1 MAYISPRTNIY
12 LYSNCP
18 LPSNYEHTFYFANES
33 AQSSYFAGLNPTLY
47 SNNTY
52 QVMSSGVIRIKDSID
67 NLYNKSYM
75 SFVNTKT
82 SGTNPVGFEN
92 KTYYCFVTDVIYIN
106 NGTTE
111 IHYTIDVMQTYLFE
125 YTTLSDGV
133 RGLGKKMF
141 IDRTHILQEDDR
153 LSANCMFNDEGLD
166 LGIDMYTSILNTSI
180 PNFDTVSYGVE
191 AYVLYT
197 GRLVRYPQLDSD
209 ASIPNNLTPTEVEAL
224 YPTRKLIVV
233 KTPGGKVYGYNH
245 TINVSSYEDL
255 YNLDHNLIFPLSGEY
270 FTIYNDDGTPNLG
283 EENTDT
289 TTSRVGEGALG
300 LRYFVEILNALGKSD
315 AIVRIIL
322 LPDKVIERKKPNTN
336 TNMLYND
343 NTPLTTTIKGGTT
356 FGGYTPKNKK
366 LYVYPYNYIVID
378 NNEND
383 SKVYKPQNITDDILE
398 TGLKICYQASFL
410 NGELV
415 AYPVNYVG
423 GDVSNGI
430 IKNIGVETAY
440 ITSAYKDW
448 LANSEIA
455 RNMAIRQHKINSAI
469 NIVGGSFGKDG
480 SGIETGEY
488 QPTLTG
494 ERGDWLAS
502 SNGKLLKGTG
512 GFVLNAAKSTV
523 KAMVNSYN
531 FISDLTQQKAQ
542 MAEIPDAL
550 KGSLDSN
557 MSFITNRMGFKV
569 MRVRVQTGVAKRID
583 HYFSV
588 YGYKISD
595 WQVPKLKVRS
605 NWTFIKT
612 AGCAII
618 PKNIPSNF
626 EEAINRIFDNGITF
640 WNDKTNFRNYGDFSN
655 PDPS

>member
-1 MAYISPRTNIY
+1 MSYISPRTNIY

-18 LPSNYEHTFYFANES
+18 LPSNYEHTFYFADET
-33 AQSSYFAGLNPTLY
+33 AQSNYFSGLSKKPYN
-47 SNNTY
+47 NNTY

-67 NLYNKSYM
+67 NLYNKTYM

-82 SGTNPVGFEN
+82 SGENPVGFEN

-111 IHYTIDVMQTYLFE
+111 IHYTIDVMQTYLFQ
-125 YTTLSDGV
+125 YKSGD
-133 RGLGKKMF
+133 GLGRKMF
-141 IDRTHILQEDDR
+141 VERTHILQEDDN
-153 LSANCMFNDEGLD
+153 LGANCMFNDEGLD
-166 LGIDMYTSILNTSI
+166 LGIDMYTSIVNESI
-180 PNFDTVSYGVE
+180 PNFGNVSYGVE

-197 GRLVRYPQLDSD
+197 GKLTRYPQLDSD
-209 ASIPNNLTPTEVEAL
+209 TSIPNDLTPTEVQAL
-224 YPTRKLIVV
+224 SPSRKLIVV
-233 KTPGGKVYGYNH
+233 KTPGGKVYGYKNS
-245 TINVSSYEDL
+245 INDGIYEDL
-255 YNLDHNLIFPLSGEY
+255 YNLDHNLLFPLSGEY
-270 FTIYNDDGTPNLG
+270 FTIYNNDGTPYLG
-283 EENTDT
+283 GEDT
-289 TTSRVGEGALG
+289 TSSRVGDGALG
-300 LRYFVEILNALGKSD
+300 LSYFVQIFNALGKSD

-322 LPDKVIERKKPNTN
+322 LPTDIIERKKPDTN
-336 TNMLYND
+336 TNMLYSND
-343 NTPLTTTIKGGTT
+343 TPLTTTIKGGTK

-383 SKVYKPQNITDDILE
+383 SKVYKPQNITDDLLE

-455 RNMAIRQHKINSAI
+455 RNMAIRQHKINSMI

-512 GFVLNAAKSTV
+512 TFALNATKSTV

-531 FISDLTQQKAQ
+531 FISDITQQKAQ
-542 MAEIPDAL
+542 MAEIPNSV

-569 MRVRVQTGVAKRID
+569 MRVRVHAGVAKRID
-583 HYFSV
+583 DYFSV
-588 YGYKISD
+588 FGYKIMD

-612 AGCAII
+612 VGCAI
-618 PKNIPSNF
+618 KSANIPAQF
-626 EEAINRIFDNGITF
+626 EDAINKIFDNGITF
-640 WNDKTNFRNYGDFSN
+640 WAKTSKFMDYGDFSN
-655 PDPS
+655 PDPSPDPS

>member
-1 MAYISPRTNIY
+1 MAYVTPQTYVY
-12 LYSNCP
+12 LYNNIS
-18 LPSNYEHTFYFANES
+18 LPSNYEHTFYFNNITE
-33 AQSSYFAGLNPTLY
+33 Q
-47 SNNTY
+47 NTY
-52 QVMSSGVIRIKDSID
+52 FTTTKPPVKTYAPTTYQNITAGVIRVGEKIKDIYD
-67 NLYNKSYM
+67 INYM
-75 SFVNTKT
+75 KF
-82 SGTNPVGFEN
+82 TNGATNYEN
-92 KTYYCFVTDVIYIN
+92 KTYYCFVTNVVYIN
-106 NGTTE
+106 ENTTE
-111 IHYTIDVMQTYLFE
+111 IHYTVDVMQTYLFQ
-125 YTTLSDGV
+125 YSSNGNLK
-133 RGLGKKMF
+133 KKMF

-153 LSANCMFNDEGLD
+153 LGANCMFNDEGLD

-197 GRLVRYPQLDSD
+197 GKLTRYPQLDSD
-209 ASIPNNLTPTEVEAL
+209 TSIPNDLTPTEVQAL
-224 YPTRKLIVV
+224 SPSRKLIVV
-233 KTPGGKVYGYNH
+233 KTPGGKVYGYKN
-245 TINVSSYEDL
+245 TINDGIYQNL
-255 YNLDHNLIFPLSGEY
+255 YNLDHNLLFPLSGEY
-270 FTIYNDDGTPNLG
+270 FTIYNNDGTPYLG
-283 EENTDT
+283 GEDT
-289 TTSRVGEGALG
+289 TSSRVGDGALG
-300 LRYFVEILNALGKSD
+300 LSYFVQIFNALGKSD

-322 LPDKVIERKKPNTN
+322 LPTDVIERKKPNTN
-336 TNMLYND
+336 TNMLYNND
-343 NTPLTTTIKGGTT
+343 MTPITTTIKGGTT

-383 SKVYKPQNITDDILE
+383 SKVYKPQNMTDDILE

-455 RNMAIRQHKINSAI
+455 RNMAIRQHKINSMI

-512 GFVLNAAKSTV
+512 SFALNATKSTV

-531 FISDLTQQKAQ
+531 FISNLTQQKAQ
-542 MAEIPDAL
+542 MAEIPNSV

-557 MSFITNRMGFKV
+557 MSFITNRMGFKA
-569 MRVRVQTGVAKRID
+569 MRVRVQAGVAKRID
-583 HYFSV
+583 NYFSV
-588 YGYKISD
+588 FGYKISD
-595 WQVPKLKVRS
+595 WQIPKLKVRS

-612 AGCAII
+612 AGCAVVGDI
-618 PKNIPSNF
+618 PKDF
-626 EEAINRIFDNGITF
+626 ESAIDQIFDNGITF
-640 WNDKTNFRNYGDFSN
+640 WANTSNFMNYGDFSN